1 MAFLKTGWCEEVF
14 KKGVLEQTTRAL
26 AERIFSSLP
35 IYFFRGAHEYLPTRL
50 NTNLREGKG
59 DILHNV
65 IIVHTDC
72 SFVVEFLFM
81 HYNATL
87 CNIAWGKKLLA

>member
-1 MAFLKTGWCEEVF
+1 MPFLKTGWCEEVF

-26 AERIFSSLP
+26 GE
-35 IYFFRGAHEYLPTRL
+35 
-50 NTNLREGKG
+50 G

-65 IIVHTDC
+65 IIVHADC
-72 SFVVEFLFM
+72 SFGAECLFM

>member
-1 MAFLKTGWCEEVF
+1 MPFLKTGWCEEVF

-26 AERIFSSLP
+26 A
-35 IYFFRGAHEYLPTRL
+35 GA
-50 NTNLREGKG
+50 

-72 SFVVEFLFM
+72 SIGVDFLFM

-87 CNIAWGKKLLA
+87 CKIAWGKKLLA